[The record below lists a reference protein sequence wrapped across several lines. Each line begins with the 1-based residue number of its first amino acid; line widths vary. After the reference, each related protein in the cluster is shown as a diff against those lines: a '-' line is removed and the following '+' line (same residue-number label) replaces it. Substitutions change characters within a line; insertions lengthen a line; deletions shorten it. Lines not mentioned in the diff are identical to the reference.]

1 MCWKRKSVSA
11 LAVPLGS
18 LLAGEFANK
27 DIRMMH
33 FGKELQLE
41 RLIDDA
47 IKRSTF
53 KSLEELPEESDEIVY
68 CKCSKQLMNKLNKLV
83 QRELSKKEV
92 RNSALLLNCIHKYG
106 KNITIQ
112 GEDGFATMITQG
124 LVQKMV
130 PWFEKARKIWA
141 TGGKEKNDALT
152 TFAEDFFDVL
162 IAIFNTNR
170 EGRCQVLEA
179 FLHRIGSMV
188 TDDGVNIYIQEEAIK
203 KLNMMLN
210 QMSREDRKRFL
221 LSAEMQL
228 LMNDFGKR
236 ILDAGDYNL
245 QVAITESLCRMTPET
260 QRQELADR
268 WFCMDFIADA
278 FRRIKDSE
286 FETDCRRFLNQ
297 VNGMLGERTSVSTFP
312 CLEVFLGKHELKMP
326 SDDKLEEF
334 WIDFNVGSQSMSFY
348 VITEE
353 DDEEPMWETVCLPE
367 EDIESYS
374 VEVKNEKR
382 LLAVDLNIPVRIG
395 NIEGNQIQISF
406 DLSLDIFNTVQKV
419 YGSLKFKGMAMKDR
433 ISEVKTAVHVIFDG
447 NSSQVLVAESQLST
461 PLHKETE
468 YEKKTLT
475 KAVILPGI
483 RTEPEQVSMSPPKEL
498 APYKQKT
505 SEVFTDCNWY
515 RNAGHKSAYMSVIG
529 SG

>member
-1 MCWKRKSVSA
+1 
-11 LAVPLGS
+11 
-18 LLAGEFANK
+18 
-27 DIRMMH
+27 
-33 FGKELQLE
+33 
-41 RLIDDA
+41 
-47 IKRSTF
+47 
-53 KSLEELPEESDEIVY
+53 
-68 CKCSKQLMNKLNKLV
+68 
-83 QRELSKKEV
+83 
-92 RNSALLLNCIHKYG
+92 
-106 KNITIQ
+106 
-112 GEDGFATMITQG
+112 
-124 LVQKMV
+124 
-130 PWFEKARKIWA
+130 
-141 TGGKEKNDALT
+141 
-152 TFAEDFFDVL
+152 
-162 IAIFNTNR
+162 
-170 EGRCQVLEA
+170 
-179 FLHRIGSMV
+179 MV
-188 TDDGVNIYIQEEAIK
+188 TDDHVNIYIQEEAIK

-245 QVAITESLCRMTPET
+245 QVAITESLCRMTSET

-367 EDIESYS
+367 EDVESYS

-461 PLHKETE
+461 PLRKETE
-468 YEKKTLT
+468 YEKKTHT
-475 KAVILPGI
+475 KTVILPGI
-483 RTEPEQVSMSPPKEL
+483 RTEPEQVSMSPPKKL

-505 SEVFTDCNWY
+505 SEVSMIVTDTEML
-515 RNAGHKSAYMSVIG
+515 ATKSAYMSVNSTPG
-529 SG
+529 RKNKVKPPLEMKNSSGRSKTFEVRLQDPEPGNTVHLTPSGKGATKHFEEKSCKNAAASTATKKNMTDSENANLQSFRQPEKKITARRVAEILQEEENESLIPQTALIDRPNDIVPDSQPVVLKEKPL